1 MIDLSP
7 AGIFNEYLEGVNYKS
22 ALGSKGI
29 YEQTDINERFYI
41 GDQWYG
47 AECGNKRP
55 LVRHNIIKRIGEYKL
70 SQILDTRV
78 AFDFGVNGVTSPI
91 SGKTANLKKRAS
103 GFKYTGDLS
112 NDEIIA
118 LCEALKKYF
127 TVTSKRLNFDNLCSK
142 ALRNS
147 YISGTGIIYT
157 YWDSDVKTGIQKGY
171 TPVNGDI
178 KCEVLSVKD
187 VYFAKPYEQNTEAQP
202 FIIISSVRDREDV
215 LNEAAKYGADEFTLN
230 TIKNSGEE
238 NITVLTKLFKVK
250 NELGEETVMC
260 IKVTEK
266 TTVRSAF
273 DTKLKR
279 YPIAVFRFEERNNS
293 VYGESEVTYVIPNQ
307 IAINRMI
314 TANVWS
320 AVISGMPMMVVNGD
334 TVTSDI
340 TNEPGQIIK
349 IFGSNEDVE
358 GAIKYITP
366 PDITKSFSD
375 GVNTLIENTLTQ
387 CGANEIALGDSPAD
401 NMGALKIM
409 RNAATMPLDII
420 KNRYCAFLSEIALIW
435 VDFWIT
441 QYGNRKIRISD
452 ENGVWYLPF
461 NSERYSNLQFI
472 CDVYKTEE
480 KEFTSKD
487 SINLLT
493 SLLEKGI
500 ISKEEYLERLPTGLI
515 PNADKL
521 YKIKKEGDNI

>member
-7 AGIFNEYLEGVNYKS
+7 SGIFDEYREGINYKS
-22 ALGSKGI
+22 ALGNKGI
-29 YEQTDINERFYI
+29 YEQTDINERFYV

-47 AECGNKRP
+47 ADCGNKRP

-70 SQILDTRV
+70 SQILDTNV
-78 AFDFGVNGVTSPI
+78 EFDFGVNGVASPI
-91 SGKTANLKKRAS
+91 AGKTANLKKRAS
-103 GFKYTGDLS
+103 GFKFSGDLS

-127 TVTSKRLNFDNLCSK
+127 NVTSKRLNFDNLCSK
-142 ALRNS
+142 ALKNS

-157 YWDSDVKTGIQKGY
+157 YWDSDVKTGIKKGY
-171 TPVNGDI
+171 TPVKGDI

-187 VYFAKPYEQNTEAQP
+187 VYFAKPFETNTETQP
-202 FIIISSVRDREDV
+202 FIIISSVRDRDEV
-215 LNEAAKYGADEFTLN
+215 LNEAYKYGADEFTLN
-230 TIKNSGEE
+230 TIKNSDA
-238 NITVLTKLFKVK
+238 NITVLTKLYKAR
-250 NELGEETVMC
+250 NEDGEETVMC

-266 TTVRSAF
+266 ATLRSAF

-279 YPIAVFRFEERNNS
+279 YPLAVFRFEERNNS
-293 VYGESEVTYVIPNQ
+293 AYGESEITYIIPNQ

-320 AVISGMPMMVVNGD
+320 AVVSGMPMMVVNGD

-349 IFGSNEDVE
+349 IFGSNEDVD
-358 GAIKYITP
+358 GAIKYVTP
-366 PDITKSFSD
+366 PDITKNFGE
-375 GVNTLIENTLTQ
+375 GVSTLIENTLAQ
-387 CGANEIALGDSPAD
+387 CGANEIALGDSRAD

-441 QYGNRKIRISD
+441 QYGDRKIRISD

-461 NSERYSNLQFI
+461 NSKRYSNLQFI
-472 CDVYKTEE
+472 CDVYKAEE
-480 KEFTSKD
+480 KEFSSKD

-493 SLLEKGI
+493 TLLEKGI
-500 ISKEEYLERLPTGLI
+500 ISKKEYLERLPSGLI
-515 PNADKL
+515 PDADKL
-521 YKIKKEGDNI
+521 YKTEEGGENL